1 MPGRSAVR
9 FRRRVVLEML
19 PDENDLLQRLA
30 AAHGSIRGTILSA
43 LRLLETDES
52 DKLRARITELEAK
65 LAKTK
70 EQAATAKSR
79 LKNDETSTAKVQ
91 SDLTSARTALRDA
104 QTRERQTKAALTKQ
118 QARAADLQAE
128 ATLLGDLQIHYLYCA
143 DCGTFIGEDEWA
155 EQPASK
161 GVALYHKTHK
171 YRAEGSLLGGPAT
184 VMAWRAKP
192 HTKAGRGVDLPVFVD
207 S

>member
-1 MPGRSAVR
+1 MPIRSAVR

-19 PDENDLLQRLA
+19 PDENELLQRLA
-30 AAHGSIRGTILSA
+30 AAHGSIRGTILSG

-52 DKLRARITELEAK
+52 DTLRARVAELEAK

-70 EQAATAKSR
+70 DQAATATSR
-79 LKNDETSTAKVQ
+79 LKADEVGIAKVQ
-91 SDLTSARTALRDA
+91 VELTSARTALREA
-104 QTRERQTKAALTKQ
+104 QTRERQAKAALTKL
-118 QARAADLQAE
+118 QARAADLQDE
-128 ATLLGDLQIHYLYCA
+128 AALFGDLQIHYLYCA

-155 EQPASK
+155 EQPVTE

-171 YRAEGSLLGGPAT
+171 YRAEGSLLSGPAT

-192 HTKAGRGVDLPVFVD
+192 HAKAGRGA
-207 S
+207 